1 MSDLSRPE
9 IDYSFSSY
17 STEWRKRP
25 RAGAVGPARARF
37 VGGENGGDVFEAHV
51 AAGYVEHGAD
61 EIAHHVV
68 QKSVAADTIDE
79 EMEAIGGLF
88 VPRGGVDGANGGAGL
103 SLNCRVF
110 A

>member
-1 MSDLSRPE
+1 MQKEAASRCG
-9 IDYSFSSY
+9 
-17 STEWRKRP
+17 
-25 RAGAVGPARARF
+25 RAGESAIL
-37 VGGENGGDVFEAHV
+37 GGENCGDVFDAHV

-68 QKSVAADTIDE
+68 QKSVAANAIDE
-79 EMEAIGGLF
+79 EMEAIGGLC
-88 VPRGGVDGANGGAGL
+88 VPCGGVDGANRGAGL